1 MGIEGIKI
9 GLELHQRL
17 ATKNKLFCSCSTKGN
32 EEKTR
37 ELRRKLHAVP
47 SELGQVDPAAL
58 FESKKAPLHRYDFY
72 KDTCCLVETDDEP
85 PHEMNKEAILLGL
98 MICNMFEAEIVDEIH
113 VMRKTVIDGSNTSGF
128 QRTAIFGMNGKL
140 RYEINEE
147 NIKENNKDTDIQEKS
162 EKEIGIQTIAI
173 EEESCG
179 IIGEQKGEIE
189 SFRLDRLGIP
199 LVEIAT
205 TPDIKSG
212 KEARMVAERIG
223 LMLRSTGKM
232 MRGIGTIRQDLN
244 ISIPGGA
251 RVEIKGVQELELIE
265 TVIENEIKRQSKL
278 IEICEKIK
286 SILSKYKEVN
296 HIIEGDPEKVDEK
309 IEKEIKDVTHLFTNT
324 GSKMI
329 KKAIENGKSV
339 FAIKLPGMKGIFGI
353 ELYPDYRYG
362 SELSDYAKTQGLG
375 GIIHS
380 DENIDKYNIRNEIGE
395 IANVLKL
402 NHDDGWIIVV
412 GEKEQCISAL
422 KLVFK
427 RAYATN
433 VPEETRRADLQGR
446 THYMRPLP
454 GSARM
459 YPETDIAPIRITEE
473 MIAESQNFAPFQE
486 IEERVRSLLNA
497 DMAGKIIRSEKL
509 NLFLELVEEGVN
521 PTVAAVTCEDT
532 IKSLRREGVDVNSL
546 SEEKIKK
553 ILILYRD
560 GKITKAAIPEVLKL
574 VAEKKQVIAE
584 NMEEIEGIISS
595 ARLMR
600 ISGEKLK
607 EIIEKEEIK
616 SAKEIQR
623 LMAKYRL
630 NIDPQEAMEIIN
642 KQ

>member
-32 EEKTR
+32 EEKIR

-85 PHEMNKEAILLGL
+85 PHDMNKEAILLGL

-140 RYEINEE
+140 RYEINKED
-147 NIKENNKDTDIQEKS
+147 IKENKDANVQEKS

-212 KEARMVAERIG
+212 KEARLVAERIG
-223 LMLRSTGKM
+223 LILRSTGKM

-286 SILSKYKEVN
+286 SILSEHKEVS
-296 HIIEGDPEKVDEK
+296 HIIEGDPEEVDKK
-309 IEKEIKDVTHLFTNT
+309 IEKEIKDVTHFFANT

-329 KKAIENGKSV
+329 KKAVESGKSV
-339 FAIKLPGMKGIFGI
+339 FAIKLPGMKGVFGI

-402 NHDDGWIIVV
+402 DHDDGWIIVV
-412 GEKEQCISAL
+412 GEREQCISAL
-422 KLVFK
+422 KIVFK

-433 VPEETRRADLQGR
+433 VPEETRRADLQGK

-459 YPETDIAPIRITEE
+459 YPETDIAPIRITED
-473 MIAESQNFAPFQE
+473 MIAESQNFPSFNE

-497 DMAGKIIRSEKL
+497 EMAGKMIRSEKL

-532 IKSLRREGVDVNSL
+532 IKSLRREGVDINSL
-546 SEEKIKK
+546 SEEKIKM

-560 GKITKAAIPEVLKL
+560 GKITKAAIREVLKL
-574 VAEKKQVIAE
+574 VAEKKQEIAE
-584 NMEEIEGIISS
+584 DIEKLEEIISS
-595 ARLMR
+595 AKLMR

-607 EIIEKEEIK
+607 EIIEKEGIK

-630 NIDPQEAMEIIN
+630 NIDPQEAIAIIN

>member
-85 PHEMNKEAILLGL
+85 PHDMNKEAILLGL

-147 NIKENNKDTDIQEKS
+147 DIKENKDANVQEKS

-212 KEARMVAERIG
+212 KEARLVAERIG

-265 TVIENEIKRQSKL
+265 TVVENEIKRQSKL

-286 SILSKYKEVN
+286 SILSKHKEVS
-296 HIIEGDPEKVDEK
+296 HIIEGDPEEADKK
-309 IEKEIKDVTHLFTNT
+309 IEKEIKDVTHFFANT

-329 KKAIENGKSV
+329 KKAVESGKSV
-339 FAIKLPGMKGIFGI
+339 FAIKLPGMKGVFGI

-395 IANVLKL
+395 IANLLKL
-402 NHDDGWIIVV
+402 DHDDGWIIVV

-433 VPEETRRADLQGR
+433 VPEETRRADLQGK

-459 YPETDIAPIRITEE
+459 YPETDIAPIRITED
-473 MIAESQNFAPFQE
+473 MIAESQNFPSFNE

-497 DMAGKIIRSEKL
+497 EMAGKMIRSEKL

-546 SEEKIKK
+546 SEEKIKM

-560 GKITKAAIPEVLKL
+560 EKITKAAIPEVLKL
-574 VAEKKQVIAE
+574 VAEKKQEIGE
-584 NMEEIEGIISS
+584 DIEEIEEIISS
-595 ARLMR
+595 AKLMR

-607 EIIEKEEIK
+607 EIIEKEGIK

-630 NIDPQEAMEIIN
+630 NIDPQEVMEMIN

>member
-1 MGIEGIKI
+1 
-9 GLELHQRL
+9 
-17 ATKNKLFCSCSTKGN
+17 
-32 EEKTR
+32 
-37 ELRRKLHAVP
+37 
-47 SELGQVDPAAL
+47 
-58 FESKKAPLHRYDFY
+58 
-72 KDTCCLVETDDEP
+72 
-85 PHEMNKEAILLGL
+85 
-98 MICNMFEAEIVDEIH
+98 
-113 VMRKTVIDGSNTSGF
+113 
-128 QRTAIFGMNGKL
+128 GMNGKL